1 MASFLFLIVALFR
14 FSGQYDGVIFIFIL
28 DGLPIYNRKKNFL
41 KGLLADSCMD
51 DDVAVAGYMAMFFC

>member
-28 DGLPIYNRKKNFL
+28 DGLPIYNRKKNF
-41 KGLLADSCMD
+41 
-51 DDVAVAGYMAMFFC
+51 